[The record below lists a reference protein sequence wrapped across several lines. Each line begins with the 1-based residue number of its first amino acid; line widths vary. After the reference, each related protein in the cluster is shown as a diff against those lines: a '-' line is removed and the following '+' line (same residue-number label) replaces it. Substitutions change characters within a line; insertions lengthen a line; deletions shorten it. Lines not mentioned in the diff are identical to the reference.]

1 MNYVTELLEKQ
12 PSIEVVTLP
21 NGHPSGAPSL
31 AAAAAVAASPS
42 ESPPVQQILVAVH
55 GIGDQF
61 SFETIQLVVYQFCR
75 YFGQPSALPLGRFHS
90 KKVEDE
96 GAYFMQSPPDPE
108 LPANLGFAEIYW
120 ADIPRRLAKEGYSLE
135 ESRKWAR
142 TLVDRVPAPGLER
155 SGGRPCPGLRHGR
168 PDHRADDRHRDRG
181 RSIGVDRRQGRSG
194 GIQPQEP
201 ADRLPGRR
209 PARDRVREP
218 KEQSAGPVPQGHG
231 FDRPGRT
238 PRRKSTSSPTAREP
252 SSRSWGSC
260 KGCRPRCPP
269 PGPGRSGGT

>member
-1 MNYVTELLEKQ
+1 MNYATELTEKR

-21 NGHPSGAPSL
+21 SGQSSATT
-31 AAAAAVAASPS
+31 ATASAS
-42 ESPPVQQILVAVH
+42 ATGAESPPVQQILVAVH

-120 ADIPRRLAKEGYSLE
+120 ADIPRRVALEGYSLE

-142 TLVDRVPAPGLER
+142 DPGGSGPAPSFER
-155 SGGRPCPGLRHGR
+155 SSGRPCPGLRHGR
-168 PDHRADDRHRDRG
+168 ADHRADD
-181 RSIGVDRRQGRSG
+181 
-194 GIQPQEP
+194 
-201 ADRLPGRR
+201 
-209 PARDRVREP
+209 
-218 KEQSAGPVPQGHG
+218 
-231 FDRPGRT
+231 
-238 PRRKSTSSPTAREP
+238 
-252 SSRSWGSC
+252 
-260 KGCRPRCPP
+260 
-269 PGPGRSGGT
+269 